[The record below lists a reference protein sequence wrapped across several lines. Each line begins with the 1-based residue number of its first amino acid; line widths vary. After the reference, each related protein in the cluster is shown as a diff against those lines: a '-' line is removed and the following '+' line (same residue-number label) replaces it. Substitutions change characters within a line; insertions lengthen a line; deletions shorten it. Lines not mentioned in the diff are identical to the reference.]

1 MVCPHASQNF
11 AASSLRTPHRVQNG
25 PRSSAPAAAV
35 RYAAESF
42 ITGIVSP
49 AA

>member
-25 PRSSAPAAAV
+25 PLVRLMSAPLVTGDDAAPV
-35 RYAAESF
+35 GAAS
-42 ITGIVSP
+42 
-49 AA
+49 